1 MQLLERILRDFDYFE
16 AIAAE
21 NFLLSIKKL
30 SLIEG
35 YDILE
40 QKEHEGLAETLSEQF
55 RFYTVSTSYTK
66 SKQYGFDLTHF
77 DETELLPRVRDPR
90 FWKGQIRKRSKELL
104 AELERCIGLVS
115 SRRSKYCG
123 DMTRKRFDESE
134 IKSAEFLERH
144 FIQSLDGERLSLK
157 EISEHNTSNRQI
169 LFYEWITRVKGFDEL
184 AERHGH
190 SSMMVTLTCP
200 AYMHATH
207 SRSGQLNKHYQGKSV
222 RECQKYLNT
231 VWRRIR
237 AKLKRDELTIYGMRV
252 VEPHHD
258 GTPHWHLMLHCE
270 SSAINRI
277 KQIIR
282 HYALQDSP
290 NEKGAQTRRVDFIDI
305 DRSRGSSASYLAK
318 YLAKNMTGIKKEGE
332 GCRRVSSHA
341 ADCTRA
347 WASAHNI
354 RQFQQFGGA
363 SVTVYRE
370 LRRLRDNTFDNDIEP
385 ARQAADAADWATYC
399 EAVGGVGVSN
409 RTQMIKP
416 YYEQSQ
422 ALDRYSGEIIQPDQP
437 ENVNRYGEPK
447 AKVVKGLSYAGKVRK
462 TRTQLW
468 TIVASPPQSD
478 VSPPARAGCGG
489 NGGYLDL
496 CK

>member
-1 MQLLERILRDFDYFE
+1 MIQ
-16 AIAAE
+16 
-21 NFLLSIKKL
+21 
-30 SLIEG
+30 G
-35 YDILE
+35 YDLLDE
-40 QKEHEGLAETLSEQF
+40 NDHSGLADTLSQQF
-55 RFYTVSTSYTK
+55 RFTTVPTSYTK
-66 SKQYGFDLTHF
+66 LKQYGFDLVHYN
-77 DETELLPRVRDPR
+77 ETELLPRIRDPR

-115 SRRSKYCG
+115 SRRAKYCG
-123 DMTRKRFDESE
+123 DLTHKRFKESE
-134 IKSAEFLERH
+134 LKTAEFLERH
-144 FIQSLDGERLSLK
+144 FIQSLDGERISLK
-157 EISEHNTSNRQI
+157 EISEHNISNKKI

-207 SRSGQLNKHYQGKSV
+207 SRSGQLNKNYRGQSV

-237 AKLKRDELTIYGMRV
+237 AKLKRDDITIYGMRV

-258 GTPHWHLMLHCE
+258 GTPHWHLMLHCNSQHTSE
-270 SSAINRI
+270 I
-277 KQIIR
+277 KRIIR
-282 HYALQDSP
+282 HYGLQDSP
-290 NEKGAQTRRVDFIDI
+290 NEKGAKERRVDFIDI
-305 DRSRGSSASYLAK
+305 DRSRGSSAAYLAK
-318 YLAKNMTGIKKEGE
+318 YLAKNMTGIEGKGE
-332 GCRRVSSHA
+332 GCRRVSRHA
-341 ADCTRA
+341 ADCARA

-370 LRRLRDNTFDNDIEP
+370 LRRLRDNTFDSDIEP
-385 ARQAADAADWATYC
+385 ARQAADASDWATYC

-409 RTQMIKP
+409 RTQTIKP
-416 YYEQSQ
+416 YYEQSESFE
-422 ALDRYSGEIIQPDQP
+422 RSTGEIIQPGQP
-437 ENVNRYGEPK
+437 ENQNRYGEAK
-447 AKVVKGLSYAGKVRK
+447 SKVVKGLEVAGKVRK

-478 VSPPARAGCGG
+478 VSPPARAGCIGTGG
-489 NGGYLDL
+489 LGLV
-496 CK
+496 